1 LQSQAI
7 GGVHSEFIA
16 GARLDNLVGTYTA
29 ITGLIQAAQDGSV
42 SDETMIRVAACYDNE
57 ECGSESAQGACSAL
71 TEWVLRRVC
80 TSLSAPFEQTMA
92 RSFLISADQAHA
104 VHPNY
109 ESRHE
114 VRARQSHDFY
124 LRMCVQRNHRPLLH
138 GGVVMKINDNQR
150 YATTSVTQA
159 VLREV
164 AAAAG
169 VPVQRVC
176 VRNDS
181 ACGSTIGP
189 LLSTRLAMRTVD
201 VGMPQWAM
209 HSIREVCCTS
219 SIAQATAL
227 YAVCSGCTW
236 VHAHGAHEHFRPST
250 STVRACLHRSTS
262 SDKSVVCVCVVSTI
276 C

>member
-1 LQSQAI
+1 MVL
-7 GGVHSEFIA
+7 
-16 GARLDNLVGTYTA
+16 
-29 ITGLIQAAQDGSV
+29 
-42 SDETMIRVAACYDNE
+42 IRV
-57 ECGSESAQGACSAL
+57 
-71 TEWVLRRVC
+71 
-80 TSLSAPFEQTMA
+80 
-92 RSFLISADQAHA
+92 
-104 VHPNY
+104 
-109 ESRHE
+109 
-114 VRARQSHDFY
+114 
-124 LRMCVQRNHRPLLH
+124 CVQRNHRPLLH

-219 SIAQATAL
+219 SIAQAIAL
-227 YAVCSGCTW
+227 YTVCARVYIGALTR
-236 VHAHGAHEHFRPST
+236 VHMRLQAFYKHCARVLAQIDIE
-250 STVRACLHRSTS
+250 
-262 SDKSVVCVCVVSTI
+262 
-276 C
+276 

>member
-1 LQSQAI
+1 MIL
-7 GGVHSEFIA
+7 
-16 GARLDNLVGTYTA
+16 
-29 ITGLIQAAQDGSV
+29 
-42 SDETMIRVAACYDNE
+42 IRVY
-57 ECGSESAQGACSAL
+57 
-71 TEWVLRRVC
+71 
-80 TSLSAPFEQTMA
+80 
-92 RSFLISADQAHA
+92 
-104 VHPNY
+104 
-109 ESRHE
+109 
-114 VRARQSHDFY
+114 
-124 LRMCVQRNHRPLLH
+124 VQRNHRPLLH

-164 AAAAG
+164 AATAG

-250 STVRACLHRSTS
+250 STVRACLHRLTS
-262 SDKSVVCVCVVSTI
+262 SDKSVVCVCGLHNMLVVIIAAGIYHHAFKLFSGSNVLGLSFSFSS
-276 C
+276 